1 MLIYRIFSILDK
13 KDVALFGSTTSL
25 FFVLSDCID
34 CFSVAFVSSDL
45 SDCFELLSIW
55 PGISDRTELLFIWST
70 AFDSTCFS
78 FLFQTV
84 HTILVNLIARIF
96 FDHKLSCITSVF
108 LLSDPVICFKLFC
121 FSIMIVT
128 KLLLPSDNPLFFWV
142 SCFRIYYQY
151 MSASKKRNA

>member
-1 MLIYRIFSILDK
+1 M
-13 KDVALFGSTTSL
+13 
-25 FFVLSDCID
+25 
-34 CFSVAFVSSDL
+34 SDL
-45 SDCFELLSIW
+45 AATTCGGGCSNSDNGCSWIIILLLLCSCCGGNSTGFFGGGGCGDNGCNSIIW
-55 PGISDRTELLFIWST
+55 IILILCCFIWST

-84 HTILVNLIARIF
+84 HTILVNLIDRIF
-96 FDHKLSCITSVF
+96 FDHKLSGITSVF

-128 KLLLPSDNPLFFWV
+128 HLLLPSDNPLFFWV